1 MKLIRMVYLN
11 SGAYSFQVGRF
22 NSQTQEIEWEQVYIG
37 THASYS
43 LEGVNVR

>member
-11 SGAYSFQVGRF
+11 SGTYSFQVGRF
-22 NSQTQEIEWEQVYIG
+22 NSHTQEIEWEQVYIG
-37 THASYS
+37 SHAYYT